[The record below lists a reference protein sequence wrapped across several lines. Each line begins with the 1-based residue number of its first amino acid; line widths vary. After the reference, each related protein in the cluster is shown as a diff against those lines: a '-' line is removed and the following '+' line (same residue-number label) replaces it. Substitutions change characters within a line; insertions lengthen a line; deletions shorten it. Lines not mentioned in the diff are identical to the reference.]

1 MALVTMYTTRWCP
14 YCIAARDL
22 LERLGVDYEDIDV
35 GSDRALRAEME
46 QRAGRYTVPQIWIG
60 SRHVGGFDDM
70 NELHHQGLLE
80 PLLEEMAGDGD
91 GAATYNTTE
100 RMN

>member
-80 PLLEEMAGDGD
+80 PLLEEMAGGGD